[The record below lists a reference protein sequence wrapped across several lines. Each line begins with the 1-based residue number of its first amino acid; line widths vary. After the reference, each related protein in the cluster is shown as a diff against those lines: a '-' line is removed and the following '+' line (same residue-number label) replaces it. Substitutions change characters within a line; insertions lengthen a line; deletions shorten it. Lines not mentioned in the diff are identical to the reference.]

1 MITEADEI
9 RSSEGAEMNKYE
21 NAEGAR
27 IREMFTPK
35 LQDGESIQWCGA
47 SAEKLTM
54 KERGMSTKHLI
65 IPVFLVS
72 LCIILAVIALVNAG
86 DNGIIITAVFLLG
99 ICVLFYGAVF
109 LLHRVLFGAQ
119 SLYVV
124 TNQRLYILTQKGKID
139 VSLEL
144 TALSSIY
151 ATPGRNNT
159 GTVSMR
165 NSSVGKYSNMVYV
178 NLMGIEY
185 PTKVCD
191 IITEAVDNAIIME
204 KKKSQANRY

>member
-1 MITEADEI
+1 
-9 RSSEGAEMNKYE
+9 MNKYE

-86 DNGIIITAVFLLG
+86 DNSIIITAVFLLG

>member
-1 MITEADEI
+1 
-9 RSSEGAEMNKYE
+9 MNKYE
-21 NAEGAR
+21 NAEGAK

-65 IPVFLVS
+65 LPVFLVA
-72 LCIILAVIALVNAG
+72 LCIVLAFIVLISAG
-86 DNGIIITAVFLLG
+86 NNGIILTAVFLLG
-99 ICVLFYGAVF
+99 ICALFYGAVF

-119 SLYVV
+119 NLYVV

-165 NSSVGKYSNMVYV
+165 NSSVGKYSNMVYI

>member
-1 MITEADEI
+1 
-9 RSSEGAEMNKYE
+9 MNKYE
-21 NAEGAR
+21 NAEGAK

-65 IPVFLVS
+65 LPVFLVA
-72 LCIILAVIALVNAG
+72 LCIILAFIVLISAG
-86 DNGIIITAVFLLG
+86 NNGIILTAVFLLG
-99 ICVLFYGAVF
+99 ICALFYGAVF

-119 SLYVV
+119 NLYVV

-165 NSSVGKYSNMVYV
+165 NSSVGKYSNMVYI

-204 KKKSQANRY
+204 KKKSQRNHY

>member
-1 MITEADEI
+1 
-9 RSSEGAEMNKYE
+9 MNKYE
-21 NAEGAR
+21 NAEGAK

-65 IPVFLVS
+65 LPVFLVA
-72 LCIILAVIALVNAG
+72 LCIVLAFIVLISAG
-86 DNGIIITAVFLLG
+86 NNGIILTAVFLLG
-99 ICVLFYGAVF
+99 ICALFYGAVF

-119 SLYVV
+119 NLYVV

>member
-1 MITEADEI
+1 
-9 RSSEGAEMNKYE
+9 MNKYE

-86 DNGIIITAVFLLG
+86 DNGIILTAVFLLG
-99 ICVLFYGAVF
+99 VCVLFYGAVF

-191 IITEAVDNAIIME
+191 IITEAVDNAIILE
-204 KKKSQANRY
+204 KRKSQSNRF

>member
-1 MITEADEI
+1 
-9 RSSEGAEMNKYE
+9 MNKYE

-27 IREMFTPK
+27 IREMFAPK
-35 LQDGESIQWCGA
+35 LQEGESIQWCGA

-54 KERGMSTKHLI
+54 KERGMSARHLV
-65 IPVFLVS
+65 IPVFLVA
-72 LCIILAVIALVNAG
+72 LCIVLAFIALVSAG
-86 DNGIIITAVFLLG
+86 NNGIILTAVFLLG
-99 ICVLFYGAVF
+99 VGALFYGAVF

>member
-1 MITEADEI
+1 
-9 RSSEGAEMNKYE
+9 MNNYE

-35 LQDGESIQWCGA
+35 LEDGEVIQWCGA
-47 SAEKLTM
+47 SSEKLTM
-54 KERGMSTKHLI
+54 RERGMSARHLI
-65 IPVFLVS
+65 LPVFLVS
-72 LCIILAVIALVNAG
+72 VCLILAVIILINAG
-86 DNGIIITAVFLLG
+86 NLGIILTILSAAGVFA
-99 ICVLFYGAVF
+99 LFYGSVI

-124 TNQRLYILTQKGKID
+124 TNKRLYFLNKKGKIE
-139 VSLEL
+139 VALEL

>member
-1 MITEADEI
+1 
-9 RSSEGAEMNKYE
+9 MNKYE

-27 IREMFTPK
+27 IREQFAPK
-35 LQDGESIQWCGA
+35 LEEGESIQWCGA

-54 KERGMSTKHLI
+54 RERGMSGKHLI
-65 IPVFLVS
+65 FPVFCLS
-72 LCIILAVIALVNAG
+72 ICIIAVV
-86 DNGIIITAVFLLG
+86 AVFLNMSSIGMIFTILLLAG
-99 ICVLFYGAVF
+99 IVLFFNFSVII
-109 LLHRVLFGAQ
+109 LHRVLFGAQ

-124 TNQRLYILTQKGKID
+124 TNKRLYILTKKGKID

-204 KKKSQANRY
+204 KKKSQRNRF

>member
-1 MITEADEI
+1 
-9 RSSEGAEMNKYE
+9 MNKYE
-21 NAEGAR
+21 NAEGAK

-65 IPVFLVS
+65 LPVFLVA
-72 LCIILAVIALVNAG
+72 LCIVLAFIVLISAG
-86 DNGIIITAVFLLG
+86 NNGIILTAVFLLG
-99 ICVLFYGAVF
+99 ICALFYGAVF

-119 SLYVV
+119 NLYVV

-165 NSSVGKYSNMVYV
+165 NSSVGKYSNMVYI

-204 KKKSQANRY
+204 KKKSQRNHY

>member
-1 MITEADEI
+1 MNNADKNSI
-9 RSSEGAEMNKYE
+9 DIK
-21 NAEGAR
+21 
-27 IREMFTPK
+27 EMFSPK
-35 LQDGESIQWCGA
+35 LEEGENICWCGE

-54 KERGMSTKHLI
+54 RERGMSGKHL
-65 IPVFLVS
+65 VFPLFCLS
-72 LCIILAVIALVNAG
+72 LCIIAAVAVLVNMS
-86 DNGIIITAVFLLG
+86 NVGIILTVLLFAGVF
-99 ICVLFYGAVF
+99 VF
-109 LLHRVLFGAQ
+109 FNFSVIILHRVLFGVQ
-119 SLYVV
+119 NLYVV
-124 TNQRLYILTQKGKID
+124 TNKRLYMLTKRGKID
-139 VSLEL
+139 VALEL

-178 NLMGIEY
+178 NLMGIEN

-204 KKKSQANRY
+204 KKKSQRNHY

>member
-1 MITEADEI
+1 
-9 RSSEGAEMNKYE
+9 MNKYE
-21 NAEGAR
+21 NAEGAK

-54 KERGMSTKHLI
+54 KERGMSTKHLVL
-65 IPVFLVS
+65 PVFLVA
-72 LCIILAVIALVNAG
+72 LCIVLAFIVLVSASN
-86 DNGIIITAVFLLG
+86 NGIILTAVFLLG
-99 ICVLFYGAVF
+99 VGALFYGAVF

-151 ATPGRNNT
+151 ATPGRDNT

>member
-1 MITEADEI
+1 VITEADEI

>member
-1 MITEADEI
+1 
-9 RSSEGAEMNKYE
+9 MNKYE

>member
-1 MITEADEI
+1 
-9 RSSEGAEMNKYE
+9 MNKYE

-27 IREMFTPK
+27 IREMFAPK
-35 LQDGESIQWCGA
+35 LQEGESIQWCGA

-54 KERGMSTKHLI
+54 KERGMSARHLV
-65 IPVFLVS
+65 IPVFLVA
-72 LCIILAVIALVNAG
+72 LCIVLAFIALVSAG
-86 DNGIIITAVFLLG
+86 NNGIILTAVFLLG
-99 ICVLFYGAVF
+99 VGALFYGAVF

-191 IITEAVDNAIIME
+191 IITEAVDNAVIME
-204 KKKSQANRY
+204 KKKSQRNHY

>member
-1 MITEADEI
+1 
-9 RSSEGAEMNKYE
+9 MNKYE

-27 IREMFTPK
+27 IREMFAPK
-35 LQDGESIQWCGA
+35 LQEGESIQWCGA

-54 KERGMSTKHLI
+54 KERGMSARHLI
-65 IPVFLVS
+65 IPVFLVA
-72 LCIILAVIALVNAG
+72 LCIVLAFIALVSAG
-86 DNGIIITAVFLLG
+86 NNGIILTAVFLLG
-99 ICVLFYGAVF
+99 VGALFYGAVF